1 MLMDERKEFAKQAI
15 DYSIYLLTDDACLK
29 GRPLLACVEQ
39 ALQGGVTLVQYRSKF
54 KDGGPMYEEA
64 LTLKALCDSYNVPLI
79 INDRVDVAL
88 AVGAAGV
95 HVGQDDLP
103 CSVVRNLVGADFIIG
118 VSAHNPAEALR
129 AIADGADYLGCGAVF
144 GTATKPGVAKLG
156 LANLQAIH
164 SVATI
169 PMVGI
174 GGVNAS
180 NYAEVLATGANGAAI
195 ISGILAAE
203 DIKTEVGKFVAVK
216 SVNNVTVSGAAK
228 K

>member
-1 MLMDERKEFAKQAI
+1 MLDRT
-15 DYSIYLLTDDACLK
+15 SLLLYAVTDRAWTGALS
-29 GRPLLACVEQ
+29 LYEQVELA
-39 ALQGGVTLVQYRSKF
+39 LSGGVSCVQLREKQLSADDF
-54 KDGGPMYEEA
+54 IREA
-64 LTLKALCDSYNVPLI
+64 KCLLPLCHRYGAPLI

-88 AVGAAGV
+88 AVSAAGV

-103 CSVVRNLVGADFIIG
+103 CSVVRALAGEDFVIG
-118 VSAHNPAEALR
+118 VSAHNPEEAR
-129 AIADGADYLGCGAVF
+129 SAMADGADYLGCGAVF

-156 LANLQAIH
+156 LANLQAIR

>member
-1 MLMDERKEFAKQAI
+1 MDERKEFAKQAI

-156 LANLQAIH
+156 LTNLQAIR

>member
-1 MLMDERKEFAKQAI
+1 MSELKKFDKKRI
-15 DYSIYLLTDDACLK
+15 DYSIYLLTDDECLK
-29 GRPLLACVEQ
+29 GRPLLPSVEE

-64 LTLKALCDSYNVPLI
+64 LALKALCDSYDVPLI

-103 CSVVRNLVGADFIIG
+103 CAVVRALTGADFVIG
-118 VSAHNPAEALR
+118 VSAHNPEEARL
-129 AIADGADYLGCGAVF
+129 AIAAGADYLGCGAVF

-156 LANLQAIH
+156 LANLRAIRR
-164 SVATI
+164 VATK

-174 GGVNAS
+174 GGVTS
-180 NYAEVLATGANGAAI
+180 DNYGEVLATGADGAAI
-195 ISGILAAE
+195 ISGILGAD
-203 DIKTEVGKFVAVK
+203 DIKAEVAKFVAVRNAEAGSK
-216 SVNNVTVSGAAK
+216 
-228 K
+228 